1 MLLDTNEIHVFAAPL
16 SEKIS
21 DERFAVL
28 NDDERERAKRLLSP
42 LHRQRFIAAHVIL
55 REILSLYVNT
65 RPDSLQFTF
74 SSHRKPELVSAFA
87 GGKLHFNLSHSE
99 DMAVYAVTTSGEV
112 GIDIEIIQP
121 QNKSDVAERFF
132 SDAEKSALASLPPSQ
147 QTAGFYQVW
156 ARKEAIIKANGKG
169 LAIPLSSF
177 SVSLDKALETLQV
190 EDKTWTLLPLDINA
204 EYASALAA
212 AVPPDKISLWDII
225 DDQPVFRSATS
236 PSS

>member
-16 SEKIS
+16 SGVIS
-21 DERFAVL
+21 EERYAIL
-28 NDDERERAKRLLSP
+28 NDDERERAKRLISP

-55 REILSLYVNT
+55 REILSRYVNT

-74 SSHRKPELVSAFA
+74 SSHRKPELVSTFT

-99 DMAVYAVTTSGEV
+99 NMAVFAITTSGEV
-112 GIDIEIIQP
+112 GIDIEKIQP
-121 QNKSDVAERFF
+121 LNKSDVAERFF

-147 QTAGFYQVW
+147 QTSGFYHVW

-177 SVSLDKALETLQV
+177 SVSIDKTLETLHV

-212 AVPPDKISLWDII
+212 TVPPNKISLWDII
-225 DDQPVFRSATS
+225 DDQPVFRTSIS